1 MTPHGPRYVLCPGY
15 VISRTDG
22 QRHFVGAEQLRRL
35 YGVPARECVTY
46 PQGDGDEA
54 DIRRRIW
61 RDPPGAIQLMPRHN
75 GDYRL
80 PALP

>member
-1 MTPHGPRYVLCPGY
+1 MTARYVLCPGY

-22 QRHFVGAEQLRRL
+22 QRHWVGAEQLRRL

-46 PQGDGDEA
+46 PQGEGIEA

-61 RDPPGAIQLMPRHN
+61 CAPPESVELRPRHD
-75 GDYRL
+75 GDY
-80 PALP
+80 PALR

>member
-1 MTPHGPRYVLCPGY
+1 MSALYVLFPGY

-22 QRHFVGAEQLRRL
+22 QRHWVGAEQLRRL

-46 PQGDGDEA
+46 PQGKGAEA

-61 RDPPGAIQLMPRHN
+61 RAPPGSVGLRPRHD
-75 GDYRL
+75 GDY
-80 PALP
+80 PALR